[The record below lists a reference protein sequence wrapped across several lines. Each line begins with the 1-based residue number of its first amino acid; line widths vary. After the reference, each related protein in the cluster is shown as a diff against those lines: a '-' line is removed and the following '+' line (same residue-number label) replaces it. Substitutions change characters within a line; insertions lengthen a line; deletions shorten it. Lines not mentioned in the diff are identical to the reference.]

1 MTSLCIDLHCHSTY
15 SDGTLSP
22 QHLVERA
29 HQNGVDVLALTDHD
43 STNGLADARQVA
55 QDLGIRLING
65 VEISV
70 TWNQTVLHIVGLNID
85 PNHTTLVAG
94 LAELQLKRIERTQ
107 QIAAKLEKCGIDQV
121 LADVTALAGS
131 AAATRTHFAR
141 LLVQRNIAK
150 DNQKAFKQW
159 LGRGARAY
167 VHSEWTGLAEAVAWI
182 NGAGG
187 QAVIAHPARYKMT
200 AGRLS
205 VLLTEFKALGG
216 VGMEVVSGNSHPS
229 DRENMARLTQKIGL
243 LASVGSDFHSP
254 DNVWNDLGAKLALP
268 TACHPIWQD
277 WDLSV

>member
-1 MTSLCIDLHCHSTY
+1 MTSFCIDLHCHSTH

-29 HQNGVDVLALTDHD
+29 YQNGVDVLALTDHD
-43 STNGLADARQVA
+43 STNGLADARQAA
-55 QDLGIRLING
+55 QALGMRLING

-70 TWNQTVLHIVGLNID
+70 TWNQMVVHIVGLNID
-85 PNHTTLVAG
+85 PNHTTLVTGLAG
-94 LAELQLKRIERTQ
+94 LRLKRIERTQ
-107 QIAAKLEKCGIDQV
+107 QIASKLEKCGVDNA
-121 LADVTALAGS
+121 LAEVMELAGS

-141 LLVQRNIAK
+141 LLVQKQIAK
-150 DNQKAFKQW
+150 DNQRAFKHW
-159 LGRGARAY
+159 LGHSGRAY
-167 VHSEWTGLAEAVAWI
+167 VTSEWIGLAEAVAWI

-187 QAVIAHPARYKMT
+187 QAIVAHPARYKIT

-205 VLLTEFKALGG
+205 SLLTEFKRLGG
-216 VGMEVVSGNSHPS
+216 AGIEVVSGNSNSS
-229 DRENMARLTQKIGL
+229 DRENLARLAQKMGL

-277 WDLSV
+277 WDL